1 MNQMLKTWLI
11 LTYKTKFSSSYATPF
26 TLSRIVG
33 LMIYVYSVSLN
44 DVISVRGRKQ
54 LLYTIERS
62 EG

>member
-44 DVISVRGRKQ
+44 DVISLRGRK
-54 LLYTIERS
+54 
-62 EG
+62 